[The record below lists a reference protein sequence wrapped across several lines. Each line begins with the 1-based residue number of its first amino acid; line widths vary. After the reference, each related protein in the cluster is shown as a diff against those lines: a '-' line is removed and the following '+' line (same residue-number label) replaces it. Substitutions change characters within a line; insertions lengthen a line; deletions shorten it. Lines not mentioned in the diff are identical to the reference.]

1 MAGKRKRPKGQL
13 IIMPKDNTRRPP
25 TDGDVEASR
34 LIAREAEDKERAPR
48 RLIMTIMKGEQRSR
62 KKLTENDKNDLT
74 CFLNDAM
81 QKRNLC
87 GSNERP
93 ITDIE
98 FIFVSF
104 INPEMASRALK
115 LDRIVYHD
123 GSVLSFRRPEEYK
136 APPPA
141 DDNGQLIIMPKDNT
155 RPVADGDVEASRLI
169 ARKAENEEK
178 APRRLIMKGAQ
189 MPRKNMTENDKA
201 EFICFLN
208 DAMQKRNLCGSNER
222 PITDIDSIFV
232 SFINPEMASR
242 ALKLGRII
250 YHGFVLSFRRPEEY
264 KAPLP
269 ADDNVVDQDKIARQ
283 LVVMS
288 GIQILRLDRL
298 DLWPFLDF
306 LNYEMRK
313 RKLCGP
319 ENRVIVGTEDSVFL
333 VAANPEMATRVLT
346 VIDIHYRGSNLFFR
360 RPKQYA
366 AAASKPK
373 TTGPPDVVAVKNE
386 PLGATVP
393 TMKKVTEKTS
403 PKAVGGDETA
413 NADPPLSTQRLLDD
427 MTLELAKAK
436 KDANVMTHKLEST
449 QEVLKEAQDAKKAAD
464 FKQEFLE
471 NLIQKWE
478 SDMHEAKTQLD
489 TQGQNLADTRVLLK
503 EAQDA
508 KEQADSNQELL
519 RGAIQT
525 LESDLQRLSK
535 DCHSQQ
541 QELVRLRQEQLLKDG
556 KAQAATTLLEIDKC
570 SLEKITNKLGLQL
583 EAVGKDRDSK
593 ETKLADSQRL
603 LEQAKGVADSNLA
616 SMCTA
621 HKKLCE
627 IGDQLKTKDDML
639 EVANEELSRLRTK
652 LEESTKVD
660 VKVNSTEFE
669 ELQKK
674 YDDSEQ
680 RSHRMTDLLSN
691 TMDELI
697 AERRSRRVLDT
708 RIEDLEADCASEK
721 ALRKRAES
729 QVESASISAVNIGK
743 KAVKDEWDL

>member
-25 TDGDVEASR
+25 ADGDVEASRLIARKAENEEKAPRRLIMKGLSRKKMTVNAIFDLISFLNDAMQKRNLCGSNERPITDIDFIFVSFINPEMASRALKLDQIVYHGFVLSFRRPEEYKAPLPADDNGQLIIMPKDNTRPVAGGDVEASR
-34 LIAREAEDKERAPR
+34 LIAREAEDKEKAPR
-48 RLIMTIMKGEQRSR
+48 RLIMTIMKAEQRTR
-62 KKLTENDKNDLT
+62 KKLTENDKADLT

-81 QKRNLC
+81 QKKNLC

-123 GSVLSFRRPEEYK
+123 GSVL
-136 APPPA
+136 
-141 DDNGQLIIMPKDNT
+141 L
-155 RPVADGDVEASRLI
+155 
-169 ARKAENEEK
+169 
-178 APRRLIMKGAQ
+178 
-189 MPRKNMTENDKA
+189 
-201 EFICFLN
+201 
-208 DAMQKRNLCGSNER
+208 
-222 PITDIDSIFV
+222 
-232 SFINPEMASR
+232 
-242 ALKLGRII
+242 
-250 YHGFVLSFRRPEEY
+250 FRRPEEY

-288 GIQILRLDRL
+288 GIQILPLDRL